1 MFFSLGR
8 TETRADVCRCSGTSI
23 RGLRSRILG
32 YAEAVGLKCMGNWR
46 FLSSWAW
53 EHADAPHHVYT
64 FFCLFQYRSKWRL
77 LLFCF
82 FHQARMK
89 VKKSH
94 VRQHTC
100 LRSRLILLITTY
112 FSTHTHT
119 HTPSL
124 TWHALILMILS
135 ESVAQV
141 WLGCYR
147 RFSQNLSIMLG
158 PSMGC
163 AQGEEPWVHWSLEMK
178 PWTSMRWIKMGGTY
192 RETPNLWNILHVVLA
207 FYKTFNRESPRN
219 TVVLCVCVCFEKG
232 HWSHSSS

>member
-1 MFFSLGR
+1 MHGQLEISFQLSLRACRRTTSRLYIVFVYSSTVLNEGCCCFVFF
-8 TETRADVCRCSGTSI
+8 I
-23 RGLRSRILG
+23 RPEWRSRSRMWDNTHVWGLDWFCWLQPIL
-32 YAEAVGLKCMGNWR
+32 
-46 FLSSWAW
+46 
-53 EHADAPHHVYT
+53 
-64 FFCLFQYRSKWRL
+64 
-77 LLFCF
+77 
-82 FHQARMK
+82 ART
-89 VKKSH
+89 
-94 VRQHTC
+94 R
-100 LRSRLILLITTY
+100 
-112 FSTHTHT
+112 THT
-119 HTPSL
+119 HTPRL

-147 RFSQNLSIMLG
+147 RFSHLSIMLG

-192 RETPNLWNILHVVLA
+192 RETPNLWNILHIVLA

>member
-1 MFFSLGR
+1 MKAVAVCFFFL
-8 TETRADVCRCSGTSI
+8 I
-23 RGLRSRILG
+23 RPEWRSRSRMWDNTH
-32 YAEAVGLKCMGNWR
+32 VWGLDW
-46 FLSSWAW
+46 
-53 EHADAPHHVYT
+53 
-64 FFCLFQYRSKWRL
+64 FCWL
-77 LLFCF
+77 
-82 FHQARMK
+82 H
-89 VKKSH
+89 
-94 VRQHTC
+94 
-100 LRSRLILLITTY
+100 ITTY
-112 FSTHTHT
+112 FSTRTRTHR

-124 TWHALILMILS
+124 TWYALILMILS
-135 ESVAQV
+135 ESVAQK

-178 PWTSMRWIKMGGTY
+178 PWPSVRWIKMGGSH
-192 RETPNLWNILHVVLA
+192 RQTPNVWKILHMVLA

>member
-1 MFFSLGR
+1 MCVFFSLGR
-8 TETRADVCRCSGTSI
+8 TETRTDVCRCSGTSI

-46 FLSSWAW
+46 FLLRGHLRGLSSWAW
-53 EHADAPHHVYT
+53 EHADTPHHVYT
-64 FFCLFQYRSKWRL
+64 CFFYLFQYRSKWRL

-82 FHQARMK
+82 FPSGPNEGQEVACETTHMFEVSTDSVDYILQPICA
-89 VKKSH
+89 H
-94 VRQHTC
+94 AHAHTH
-100 LRSRLILLITTY
+100 R
-112 FSTHTHT
+112 HT

-163 AQGEEPWVHWSLEMK
+163 AQGEEPRVHWSLEMK
-178 PWTSMRWIKMGGTY
+178 PWTSVRWIKMGGTY

-207 FYKTFNRESPRN
+207 FYKTFNRE
-219 TVVLCVCVCFEKG
+219 
-232 HWSHSSS
+232 